1 VTTTDAHVFR
11 FEGFVLDTVRR
22 SLRSSDQPV
31 CLRSKS
37 FDVLCALVTRAG
49 QVVRKDEL
57 MQAAWREVVVTD
69 DSLVQCVGD
78 IRRALGDGDQQIVKT
93 VPRRGY
99 LFAAPVQ
106 ACADNGTPP
115 SGEAEESIVDTPPGV
130 PTSEV
135 AAGFRGGRQHAAS
148 RRVALV
154 GGILLLGSVAG
165 AAWVRFRRA
174 SPFEQTSIVVM
185 PFTNLA
191 GDPEEGYFCDGL
203 SEDVTTRLAKFRDL
217 LVIAHESALA
227 YKDRPVDPRRVGREL
242 GVRYLIEGSVRR
254 DARRVRI
261 SVRLVDAETGVQ
273 RWTASFDRELSD
285 IFALQDEV
293 TQKIVSA
300 SVGYVSAAEID
311 RSLRKT
317 DSLAAYDH
325 YLRGKAGL
333 QIVDA
338 APTPMIYGQRLLE
351 ARQSLERSVALDSRY
366 APALAALSDSF
377 HRSWIVRTNHSTIG
391 GEFQQVATSDR
402 ALGLAQNAVSVDP
415 YLAEAHT
422 QLGWVLHWRYRRNE
436 AIDEFQRAAELN
448 PNLAD
453 GRFTLL
459 LAHAGRAEEG
469 IDYMK
474 RVVRLDPFHRP
485 IYYSY
490 IANAYYLARR
500 FQQALESSRLAVS
513 RVPGV
518 YQASVWHA
526 AAAAQCDLLE
536 EAQAAA
542 ARCLQLR
549 PGLTIRTFLSSLRLS
564 KAEDAA
570 LLGEG
575 LRKAGLAE

>member
-1 VTTTDAHVFR
+1 MPAIDAHVFR
-11 FEGFVLDTVRR
+11 FEGFILDTVRR
-22 SLRSSDQPV
+22 SLRSSDHAV
-31 CLRSKS
+31 SLRPKS
-37 FDVLCALVTRAG
+37 FDVLCALVTKAG

-57 MQAAWREVVVTD
+57 MQAAWPEVVVTD
-69 DSLVQCVGD
+69 DSLTQCVGD

-99 LFAAPVQ
+99 LFAVPVQ
-106 ACADNGTPP
+106 ACADDGISPRGDAKESFP
-115 SGEAEESIVDTPPGV
+115 S
-130 PTSEV
+130 TSEG
-135 AAGFRGGRQHAAS
+135 ATRFEAKASSIGARRHAAS
-148 RRVALV
+148 RRGAIAAGL
-154 GGILLLGSVAG
+154 LLLGSVVG
-165 AAWVRFRRA
+165 AAWMRFKRVA
-174 SPFEQTSIVVM
+174 PLEQTSIVVM
-185 PFTNLA
+185 PFANLA
-191 GDPEEGYFCDGL
+191 GDSQENYFCDGL
-203 SEDVTTRLAKFRDL
+203 TEDVTTRLAKFRDL
-217 LVIAHESALA
+217 LVIAHDSAFA
-227 YKDRPVDPRRVGREL
+227 YKDQPVDSRRVGREL
-242 GVRYLIEGSVRR
+242 GVRYLLEGSVRR
-254 DARRVRI
+254 DAQRVRI

-273 RWTASFDRELSD
+273 RWTASFDRELDD

-300 SVGYVSAAEID
+300 LVGYVSAAEID

-338 APTPMIYGQRLLE
+338 APTPVVYGQRLLE
-351 ARQSLERSVALDSRY
+351 ARQSLERSVAIDARY

-377 HRSWIVRTNHSTIG
+377 HRSWIVRTNHPTIG
-391 GEFQQVATSDR
+391 AEFQQAATSDR
-402 ALGLAQNAVSVDP
+402 ALALAQDAVSVDP

-422 QLGWVLHWRYRRNE
+422 QLGWVLHWRYRRGE

-459 LAHAGRAEEG
+459 LAHAGRAEEA

-490 IANAYYLARR
+490 VANACYLARR
-500 FQQALESSRLAVS
+500 FQQALDSSRLAVS

-526 AAAAQCDLLE
+526 AAAAQRDLLE
-536 EAQAAA
+536 EAHAAA

-549 PGLTIRTFLSSLRLS
+549 PGLTIHTFLSSLKLS